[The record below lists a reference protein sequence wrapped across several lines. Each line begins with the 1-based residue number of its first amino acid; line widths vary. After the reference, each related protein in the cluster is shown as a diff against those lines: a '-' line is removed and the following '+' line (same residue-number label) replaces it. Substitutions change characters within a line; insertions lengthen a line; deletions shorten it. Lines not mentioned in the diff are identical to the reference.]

1 MARSEAPSAR
11 KAIDWQDWREDI
23 ATRVLPLYIARPWSA
38 VSIDDIAEALGI
50 SYWQVYYAFDGQEDI
65 YRACVNHL
73 IDAVSQRIAEA
84 PTALPSVNRTI
95 QNYVRHCADLIGS
108 DAYRH
113 LLFLQLRDGHTDP
126 WVGAAC
132 ENRIAKPLR
141 KGLEDAVAHAGRHH
155 DLKIVILHG
164 IPERYLTRLEAALAL
179 PKLLQ
184 HSDFVDQMYEKT
196 VSSVAKEVFASTCT
210 FDGFGEQCGAPSAVA
225 A

>member
-1 MARSEAPSAR
+1 MARSETPSAR

-23 ATRVLPLYIARPWSA
+23 ATRVLPLYLARPWSG
-38 VSIDDIAEALGI
+38 VSIDEIAEALGV

-65 YRACVNHL
+65 YRACANYL
-73 IDAVSQRIAEA
+73 IGAVSQRIAAA
-84 PTALPSVNRTI
+84 PGALSTVNGTI
-95 QNYVRHCADLIGS
+95 QNYVRHCADIVGS

-113 LLFLQLRDGHTDP
+113 LLFLQLRDGHSDP
-126 WVGAAC
+126 WVRTAYENSIAA
-132 ENRIAKPLR
+132 PLR
-141 KGLEDAVAHAGRHH
+141 KGLEDAVAQAGRRH

-164 IPERYLTRLEAALAL
+164 IPERCLTRLEAALAL